1 MTIREDPIG
10 SFAAALAARSPT
22 PGGGAAAAICAALG
36 VAAGAMAAR
45 YTTGPKWGAL
55 SPQAQALAETLDG
68 AARDCLALA
77 DQDALAFA
85 ALGAARREQDALV
98 ISHAEER
105 AQAVPAELLALC
117 ALHASALRAFL
128 ALGNPALLSDVK
140 VGIHLLAGAG
150 RASWQTLLV
159 NQPGIELQRIAA
171 AHLSALAQAEGA
183 ALSAILPAVGG
194 P

>member
-1 MTIREDPIG
+1 MTIREDTLG
-10 SFAAALAARSPT
+10 SIAAAMAARTPT

-36 VAAGAMAAR
+36 AAAGAMAAR
-45 YTTGPKWGAL
+45 YTTGAKWGAL
-55 SPQAQALAETLDG
+55 SHQAQALAETLEG
-68 AARDCLALA
+68 AARTCFDLA
-77 DQDALAFA
+77 DQDAHAFA
-85 ALGAARREQDALV
+85 ALGAARREQDAQV

-128 ALGNPALLSDVK
+128 ALGNPLLLSDVK

-150 RASWQTLLV
+150 RAAWQTLLV

-171 AHLSALAQAEGA
+171 AHLTAIAQAEAA
-183 ALSAILPAVGG
+183 ALGGVPPPVGER
-194 P
+194 